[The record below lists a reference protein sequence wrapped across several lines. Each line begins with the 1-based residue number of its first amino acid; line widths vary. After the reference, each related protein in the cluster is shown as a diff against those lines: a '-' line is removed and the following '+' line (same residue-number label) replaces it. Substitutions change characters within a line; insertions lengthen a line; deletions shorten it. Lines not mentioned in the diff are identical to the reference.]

1 MQIFNT
7 ILINFH
13 LFNPGWKK
21 NLFMLILVALWFVA
35 IEVFVYF
42 ASGKNFTNISYLTIV
57 LSGLTVI
64 YSMVILFFGYNTYN
78 NYLLPIINLLSWFKL
93 VEDLRFF
100 ESIRIFVSLLR
111 KSIKSLKGFFIFL
124 ILMLFMFASS
134 LTIIKRNEF
143 RDRIINMSKG
153 DDSYEIDLFIRNNL
167 LKNWSEHVSD
177 YADSFYSI
185 MMMLYGEI

>member
-1 MQIFNT
+1 
-7 ILINFH
+7 
-13 LFNPGWKK
+13 
-21 NLFMLILVALWFVA
+21 MLILVALWFVA